1 VTPSTGNDD
10 DLTDLQRQAL
20 GKVRHLVSGEATIAE
35 VEDAKVWQ
43 ARSAAHKEA
52 FAFASRLW
60 GQLGPAGRNVLARS
74 REDVRARARP
84 AFRPTR
90 RLLVGGALAACAA
103 YVVVRPPLQLWPSMS
118 ELAADHRTAAGEQ
131 KSVRLVDGASI
142 ELNTRT
148 SVALA
153 KSATNTTTN
162 QIELIDGEA
171 LIDTGLQLTSPLTV
185 IAGNGRVSA
194 TGARFNVRHDGAL
207 SCVTCLAGAVDIAR
221 FGATR
226 RLEARQQYTYGGQN
240 PGAIAAADLT
250 AVTAWQEGLLVFHQ
264 TPLAKVIAEINRY
277 RPGKIV
283 LMNASLGERSV
294 NARFR
299 VQNVDE
305 IMTLAQ
311 QVFGAKVTSLP
322 GGLVFLS

>member
-1 VTPSTGNDD
+1 VTPPLQHDD
-10 DLTDLQRQAL
+10 DLADLQSQAL
-20 GKVRHLVSGEATIAE
+20 DKVRRLVSGAATVAD
-35 VEDAKVWQ
+35 VEDARRWQ
-43 ARSAAHKEA
+43 AQSLQHEQA

-60 GQLGPAGRNVLARS
+60 GQLGPAGENVLARS
-74 REDVRARARP
+74 DERLP
-84 AFRPTR
+84 ASAPPSYRPTR
-90 RLLVGGALAACAA
+90 RLFVGGALAACAA

-118 ELAADHRTAAGEQ
+118 ELAADYRTSAGEQ
-131 KSVRLVDGASI
+131 KSVKLVDGASM

-148 SVALA
+148 SVTLA
-153 KSATNTTTN
+153 KSDVTN

-171 LIDTGLQLTSPLTV
+171 LINTGRQLTSPLTV

-194 TGARFNVRHDGAL
+194 TGARFNVRYDGML
-207 SCVTCLAGAVDIAR
+207 SCVTCIEGTVEVLRLGER
-221 FGATR
+221 QQ
-226 RLEARQQYTYGGQN
+226 LEAPRQYTYGDRGL
-240 PGAIAAADLT
+240 GASAAADLS
-250 AVTAWQEGLLVFHQ
+250 AVTAWQDGLLVFHQ
-264 TPLAKVIAEINRY
+264 TPLAKVVAEINRY

-311 QVFGAKVTSLP
+311 QVFGAKVTSFP